1 MTELRSHHLMSLN
14 DSSFQPI
21 KSLLAICGVR
31 RLIHLDMSGS
41 FLGLGFDVLQIE
53 EIPHNTKSVFVSTG

>member
-1 MTELRSHHLMSLN
+1 MIELRSHDFMPLN
-14 DSSFQPI
+14 DSIFQPL
-21 KSLLAICGVR
+21 KPLPALSGVR

-53 EIPHNTKSVFVSTG
+53 KIPHNTKSIFVSAG